1 MLDSDRRLQRK
12 RVIFL
17 GLPIE
22 DEAPSLSRARDRRFG
37 FRRRFVRF
45 VDLHGVGNGRSSP
58 EKDAHVAEEG
68 GRAGGGTPA
77 GRAKRKFTSSR
88 RRGGKFPQA
97 ALTNTR
103 LNWTMNLLMTTVQWH
118 TDSAC
123 FT

>member
-68 GRAGGGTPA
+68 GRAGLNRESSWGNFM
-77 GRAKRKFTSSR
+77 RAEGDFPVN
-88 RRGGKFPQA
+88 RGVLRP
-97 ALTNTR
+97 
-103 LNWTMNLLMTTVQWH
+103 
-118 TDSAC
+118 
-123 FT
+123 